1 MSNKVHFVVQV
12 FCLLFYG
19 KVSLLG
25 FEDPTK
31 KNVLVSGVLS
41 PLNVTLWPN
50 KAAGNFAVLIYV
62 LSGMGLASRD
72 GDVDTF

>member
-1 MSNKVHFVVQV
+1 MYFI
-12 FCLLFYG
+12 LYG
-19 KVSLLG
+19 QASFLG
-25 FEDPTK
+25 SEDPTK